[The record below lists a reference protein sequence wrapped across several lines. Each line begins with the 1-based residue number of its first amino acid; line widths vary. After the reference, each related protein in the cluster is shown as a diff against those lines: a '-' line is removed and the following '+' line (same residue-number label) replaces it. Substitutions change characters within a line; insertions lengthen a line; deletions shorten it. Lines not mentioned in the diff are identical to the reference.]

1 MIFILWKRL
10 QTQAQV
16 IPAPIGSAK
25 VNALLDRPVL
35 RIVSACDGPDI
46 ADRWQQQ
53 FVLPL
58 RPIRAEG

>member
-1 MIFILWKRL
+1 L

-35 RIVSACDGPDI
+35 RIVSACDDPDI

-53 FVLPL
+53 FVLRL
-58 RPIRAEG
+58 KLIRAVG